1 MTTYVVTL
9 RATGAEVYRYS
20 AGAQIEWSGFEFA
33 THDHVEVVEV
43 VAPAAAAP
51 RQEWTPV
58 DFLRRFTPAERIGA
72 RAARKTDPI
81 LDDFYALLEQSP
93 AIFSDDPDVQMGL
106 GYMTQQGLLTIERMT
121 EILNG

>member
-1 MTTYVVTL
+1 MPTYIVTL
-9 RATGAEVYRYS
+9 KSSGAEVYRYR
-20 AGAQIEWSGFEFA
+20 ADTPIEWSGFEFA
-33 THDHVEVVEV
+33 THDHIEMVDV
-43 VAPAAAAP
+43 VAPAIPTP

-58 DFLRRFTPAERIGA
+58 DFLRRFTPSERIGA

-93 AIFSDDPDVQMGL
+93 AIFSDDPDVAMGL
-106 GYMTQQGLLTIERMT
+106 GYMAHQGLLTVERMT

>member
-9 RATGAEVYRYS
+9 RSTGAEAYRYN
-20 AGAQIEWSGFEFA
+20 ADAPIEWSGFEFA
-33 THDHVEVVEV
+33 THDHVEQVEV
-43 VAPAAAAP
+43 SAPVAPAP

-58 DFLRRFTPAERIGA
+58 DFLRRFTPAERMLA
-72 RAARKTDPI
+72 RATRKVDPI

-93 AIFSDDPDVQMGL
+93 MIFSDDPDVQMGL
-106 GYMTQQGLLTIERMT
+106 GYMTQQGLLTVERMG